1 MKTIQ
6 YFFFVVLG
14 CVLMA
19 ADCSNKDSEFYNDI
33 YVTIPELVTIET
45 QNSYAVND
53 VLWLNSDNFSRYL
66 TEPNQT
72 TQLDVLKTTN
82 AQSFSFTYL
91 LEKKVGTDTWELVL
105 PGNAL
110 ITQRGSAVET
120 DLFIAAAC
128 VYNAGSEE
136 YEFRSGIR
144 LTQPGEYRLSFG
156 YNSVS
161 TTAVELRSDSFNN
174 NLFLNINSPNTELD
188 GSGNYNFTVSE

>member
-6 YFFFVVLG
+6 YFFFVALG
-14 CVLMA
+14 SVLMA

-33 YVTIPELVTIET
+33 YLTIPELVTIET
-45 QNSYAVND
+45 HNSYAVND

-105 PGNAL
+105 PGNNL
-110 ITQRGSAVET
+110 IIERGNAVET
-120 DLFIAAAC
+120 DLFIAATC
-128 VYNAGSEE
+128 LYNANTEE

-144 LTQPGEYRLSFG
+144 LTQPGEYRLNFG

-174 NLFLNINSPNTELD
+174 NLFLNINSTNTELD

>member
-6 YFFFVVLG
+6 YFFFVALG
-14 CVLMA
+14 SILMA

-33 YVTIPELVTIET
+33 YLTIPELVTIET
-45 QNSYAVND
+45 KDTYAVND

-66 TEPNQT
+66 TEPNQAT
-72 TQLDVLKTTN
+72 DLDVLKTTN

-105 PGNAL
+105 PGNNL
-110 ITQRGSAVET
+110 ITERGSAIET

-128 VYNAGSEE
+128 VYNASSEE
-136 YEFRSGIR
+136 YEFRSGIK

-156 YNSVS
+156 YNSLS

-174 NLFLNINSPNTELD
+174 NLFLNINSTNTDLD
-188 GSGNYNFTVSE
+188 GAGNYNFTVSE